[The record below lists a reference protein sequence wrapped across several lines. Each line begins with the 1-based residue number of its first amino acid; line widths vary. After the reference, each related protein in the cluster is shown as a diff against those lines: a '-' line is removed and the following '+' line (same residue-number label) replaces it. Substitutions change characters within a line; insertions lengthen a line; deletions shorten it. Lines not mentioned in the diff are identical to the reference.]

1 MRIGAKNRVKRL
13 EERASPEELPQPIM
27 TMVYKRDGKR
37 YYEDVTEGEK
47 EYKAEEWES
56 GQRKYHPIICFLDEL
71 KGRSGDTTP

>member
-1 MRIGAKNRVKRL
+1 
-13 EERASPEELPQPIM
+13 
-27 TMVYKRDGKR
+27 MVYKRDGKR